1 MASIS
6 YFSPEIEIV
15 RIYDTNTNSA
25 RTESLSIALIS
36 LSFMQQIETKGIRL
50 KAGSRLLSLS
60 RAFSRNNPRLSFTP
74 RNRDIT
80 PRLLFARR

>member
-1 MASIS
+1 MAAVS

-15 RIYDTNTNSA
+15 RIYGTNINSA

-50 KAGSRLLSLS
+50 KPGSRLLSLS
-60 RAFSRNNPRLSFTP
+60 RAFSRNNPRL
-74 RNRDIT
+74 
-80 PRLLFARR
+80 LF